1 MFPLRLICLMF
12 LSGISGEDFLASS
25 RFELPKWNSSSPPYS
40 DGIQVPNKVRFK
52 ASFVVTE
59 LVYRSVTVVPG
70 PGISIPQP
78 CFVSVSQLTANWH
91 RPQDWVPPPEDS
103 VGLFFVRLVVLVW
116 RRSPSG
122 GAVLFVFLSKSSP
135 KSTRMLH
142 SLSCHYQ
149 SES

>member
-25 RFELPKWNSSSPPYS
+25 RFELQKWNSSSPPYS
-40 DGIQVPNKVRFK
+40 DGIQVPNEVRFK

-59 LVYRSVTVVPG
+59 LVYQSVTVVPG

-78 CFVSVSQLTANWH
+78 CFISVSQLTADWH
-91 RPQDWVPPPEDS
+91 RPQDWLPPPEDS
-103 VGLFFVRLVVLVW
+103 VGLVW
-116 RRSPSG
+116 RLAPFSIGEG
-122 GAVLFVFLSKSSP
+122 GAFCFLSKSSP